1 MSLDGSGCL
10 FVDCAS
16 ASGEPAQCR
25 DQRVEAV
32 DHCVRAQILRGLVA
46 IAVACRDHRHACRA
60 RSHHVVGTVADEGQA
75 PRPAPL
81 HRSED
86 WIGGGLGAEISVRI
100 LAQTVPADQ
109 RHEAVG
115 QIQLLENLGS
125 EAFELVGHHRQ
136 LHIHRRQLV
145 QRLEHAGEG
154 LRVDRVVL
162 RVIPQQ
168 RLIERAVVF
177 LRHAAA
183 LGFDRAGEH
192 HLCAAADQTLN
203 LLGRHLL
210 VAAICQ
216 RVVYRRGK
224 VCLGVEQRAVEIEAY
239 RIKGKIAHAGL
250 RGETFFNLQADG
262 GTAPHMTDFAA
273 IILAAGKGT
282 RMKSDLHKVLH
293 PIAGRA
299 MLHHLMAS
307 IDTLGPKRKV
317 VVVGAGRDQLEAA
330 LGDDAETRVQEPQLG
345 TGHAVQQAEEPLG
358 DFTGDVLVLYG
369 DVPFVRGETMRAMLD
384 RLHAE
389 DAPKVVVLG
398 FEPEDALAYG
408 RVIADDEGR
417 ISKMV
422 EFKDANEE
430 ERACTLCNSGL
441 MAARAADMFDLLRR
455 VGNDNAQGEYY
466 LPDIVNIAIADGDTC
481 AAVTASDPGE
491 VAGINS
497 RAELARAEAQWQE
510 LKREEAMANGATL
523 RAPETV
529 FFSYDTQIGRDV
541 TIDPNVVFGPG
552 VRVADGAHIK
562 AFSHLEGATVGE
574 GAQVG
579 PYARL
584 RPGAV
589 LERDAFV
596 GNFVEMK
603 KSTLGQGAKASHLT
617 YLGDAEIGAGANI
630 GAGTI
635 TCNYDGYFKYK
646 TTIGE
651 RAFIG
656 SNSAL
661 VAPVTIGADAI
672 VAAGSTVT
680 RDVAPG
686 ELRMERAEQSIKP
699 GWADRFHDTMKKKK
713 RGETK

>member
-1 MSLDGSGCL
+1 M
-10 FVDCAS
+10 
-16 ASGEPAQCR
+16 
-25 DQRVEAV
+25 
-32 DHCVRAQILRGLVA
+32 
-46 IAVACRDHRHACRA
+46 
-60 RSHHVVGTVADEGQA
+60 
-75 PRPAPL
+75 
-81 HRSED
+81 
-86 WIGGGLGAEISVRI
+86 
-100 LAQTVPADQ
+100 
-109 RHEAVG
+109 
-115 QIQLLENLGS
+115 N
-125 EAFELVGHHRQ
+125 
-136 LHIHRRQLV
+136 
-145 QRLEHAGEG
+145 
-154 LRVDRVVL
+154 RVVL
-162 RVIPQQ
+162 RIIAQQ
-168 RLIERAVVF
+168 HLVERAEVL
-177 LRHAAA
+177 LRHAPA
-183 LGFDRAGEH
+183 LALYRAGEH
-192 HLCAAADQTLN
+192 HLRAPADHPF
-203 LLGRHLL
+203 HLFGGHL
-210 VAAICQ
+210 CVAAFRERDVHCRSEI
-216 RVVYRRGK
+216 R
-224 VCLGVEQRAVEIEAY
+224 LGVEERAVEIEAD
-239 RIKGKIAHAGL
+239 GVEWKIGHAAR
-250 RGETFFNLQADG
+250 RGESFFILQADG
-262 GTAPHMTDFAA
+262 GTATRMRDFAA

-293 PIAGRA
+293 PIAGRP
-299 MLHHLMAS
+299 MLHHLIDS
-307 IDTLGPKRKV
+307 LDTLGPKHKV
-317 VVVGAGRDQLEAA
+317 VVVGAGREQLEAA
-330 LGDDAETRVQEPQLG
+330 LGEEAQTRVQEPQLG
-345 TGHAVQQAEEPLG
+345 TGHAVQQAEDALG

-369 DVPFVRGETMRAMLD
+369 DVPFVRGETMQAMLD

-422 EFKDANEE
+422 EFKDATEE

-441 MAARAADMFDLLRR
+441 MAARAQDMFDLLRR

-466 LPDIVNIAIADGDTC
+466 LPDIVNIAIADGETC

-497 RAELARAEAQWQE
+497 RGELARAEAQWQD
-510 LKREEAMANGATL
+510 LKREEAMAGGATL

-574 GAQVG
+574 GCEVG

-589 LERDAFV
+589 MAKGSRV

-603 KSTLGQGAKASHLT
+603 KAVLGEGAKANHLT
-617 YLGDAEIGAGANI
+617 YLGDAEVGAGANI

-646 TTIGE
+646 TVIGE

-661 VAPVTIGADAI
+661 VAPVSIGADAI

-680 RDVAPG
+680 RDVGAG

-699 GWADRFHDTMKKKK
+699 GWADRFHDAMKRKKAAEK
-713 RGETK
+713 K